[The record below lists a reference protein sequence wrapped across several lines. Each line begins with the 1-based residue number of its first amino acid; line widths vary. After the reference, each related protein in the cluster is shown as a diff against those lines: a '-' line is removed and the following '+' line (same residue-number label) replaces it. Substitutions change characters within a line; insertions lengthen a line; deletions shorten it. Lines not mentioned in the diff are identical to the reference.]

1 MSASAS
7 AATIPKDRVWLDAL
21 SRVAAALDAERIAYF
36 LDTGTLLG
44 AVRDGAFIPWDNDID
59 IGILNCRYHDARLDA
74 AIGALVAEGFVANRA
89 TTGVGFFTPTGVEV
103 NLKFYKEDGDGLIG
117 DYSHHTHPS
126 RLWSFLYNIAS
137 GEHVSS
143 HGNRLSYRVKSLLI
157 AMRPLWRLLIL
168 PWLSSR
174 MTHKQLVS
182 RVRKASLLP
191 LGTIRFYDSDF
202 RAPGDCRSYLSD
214 RYGASWETPVYDYDY
229 TRDDQSIVGNRS

>member
-7 AATIPKDRVWLDAL
+7 SATAPKDRSWLDAL
-21 SRVAAALDAERIAYF
+21 TCVTAALDAKRIAYF

-59 IGILNCRYHDARLDA
+59 IGVLDCPHYDARLDA
-74 AIGALVAEGFVANRA
+74 AIEALIAAGFVANRA
-89 TTGVGFFTPTGVEV
+89 TTGVGFFSPAGVEV
-103 NLKFYKEDGDGLIG
+103 NLKLYKDDGDGLIG

-126 RLWSFLYNIAS
+126 RFWNFLYNVAS

-157 AMRPLWRLLIL
+157 GMRPLWRLLTL

-182 RVRKASLLP
+182 RVRKSSLLP
-191 LGTIRFYDSDF
+191 LGTIRFYDTDF
-202 RAPGDCRSYLSD
+202 RAPGDCRTYLDD
-214 RYGASWETPVYDYDY
+214 RYGASWETPVRDYDY
-229 TRDDQSIVGNRS
+229 TRDDQSIAGNRS